1 MCIFINNIICIR
13 ILVTSRLFMSKMHSL
28 VYWSSMIYKY
38 LSTQSNVKTYS
49 HSADAGYG
57 V

>member
-1 MCIFINNIICIR
+1 MCIFINNICVR